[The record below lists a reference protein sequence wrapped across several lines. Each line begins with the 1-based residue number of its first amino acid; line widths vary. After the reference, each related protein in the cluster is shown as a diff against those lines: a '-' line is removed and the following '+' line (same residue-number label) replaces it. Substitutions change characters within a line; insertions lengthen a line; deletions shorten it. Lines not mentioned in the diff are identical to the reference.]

1 MSSSMSAQDV
11 VERALAAQS
20 GDGLLVIVKETSTA
34 NLRWAANALTTNGH
48 TRSRSLT
55 VVATVD
61 GKEGTSSGVFST
73 SHESLAAI
81 PDFVG
86 YAEAAAR
93 AAQPAEDAQ
102 PLVPSTGTDPAW
114 SNPSAETTPSVF
126 TTFAPELG
134 QVLAG
139 ARAADRELFGFAEH
153 STETTYLG
161 TSTGVRLRH
170 EQPTGK
176 IEVTGKSHQ
185 RSRSAWV
192 GEAVPDFSS
201 VDIAAMDAEISRR
214 LQWSAR
220 TIDLPAGRY
229 ETILPP
235 GAVSD
240 LLVYAYWSMAARDAH
255 EGRSVFSR
263 PGGGTRVGER
273 LTDRGLTLRS
283 DPHYRGLECSDF
295 VADRASSATSSVF
308 DSGLP
313 LSSTEWI
320 REGELAALLQ
330 TRHTAEL
337 TGLPLTP
344 GIDNLILEDSAGAG
358 TEDDLIAATDYGL
371 LLTCLWY
378 IREVDP
384 QTLLLTGLTRDG
396 VHLVEGGEVV
406 GTVNNFRFNESP
418 IDLLGRVSASST
430 SQACLPREWGDYFTR
445 AAMPAVRVDGFNMS
459 SVSQAS

>member
-20 GDGLLVIVKETSTA
+20 GDGLPRHRQRDVTA

-161 TSTGVRLRH
+161 TSSG
-170 EQPTGK
+170 
-176 IEVTGKSHQ
+176 
-185 RSRSAWV
+185 
-192 GEAVPDFSS
+192 
-201 VDIAAMDAEISRR
+201 
-214 LQWSAR
+214 
-220 TIDLPAGRY
+220 
-229 ETILPP
+229 
-235 GAVSD
+235 
-240 LLVYAYWSMAARDAH
+240 
-255 EGRSVFSR
+255 
-263 PGGGTRVGER
+263 
-273 LTDRGLTLRS
+273 
-283 DPHYRGLECSDF
+283 C
-295 VADRASSATSSVF
+295 SSAT
-308 DSGLP
+308 
-313 LSSTEWI
+313 
-320 REGELAALLQ
+320 R
-330 TRHTAEL
+330 TAHRKDR
-337 TGLPLTP
+337 GH
-344 GIDNLILEDSAGAG
+344 
-358 TEDDLIAATDYGL
+358 
-371 LLTCLWY
+371 
-378 IREVDP
+378 R
-384 QTLLLTGLTRDG
+384 
-396 VHLVEGGEVV
+396 
-406 GTVNNFRFNESP
+406 
-418 IDLLGRVSASST
+418 
-430 SQACLPREWGDYFTR
+430 
-445 AAMPAVRVDGFNMS
+445 
-459 SVSQAS
+459 